1 MYDLNGTFLEEIIE
15 EKIVEMNNSIEILQI
30 INNQVF
36 DSNNFALKIN
46 LFVDGKLIQ
55 NRTFSHLP
63 NKRET
68 AKCEV
73 VEHSIVIDENG
84 KKMIMV
90 ETKEYLSNV
99 FITARKNGVKIENNF
114 IDLLPGKYF
123 FNFSSKSL
131 LNKED
136 ILLNWM

>member
-1 MYDLNGTFLEEIIE
+1 
-15 EKIVEMNNSIEILQI
+15 
-30 INNQVF
+30 
-36 DSNNFALKIN
+36 
-46 LFVDGKLIQ
+46 
-55 NRTFSHLP
+55 
-63 NKRET
+63 
-68 AKCEV
+68 
-73 VEHSIVIDENG
+73 
-84 KKMIMV
+84 MV